1 MHLCVPGCALVTGG
15 KAETVT
21 PRPCLSCV
29 SGQQTLHATL
39 LPSLPSPDSPEN
51 TKGAPQQIA
60 GRRRGARLQAAAPLD
75 QVAQREV
82 AADVQAR
89 LARAHAARARGGR
102 HRSLPS
108 RQVVRGRPG
117 ALAVPL
123 SSPRRGLPARRAA
136 ARDRGRPPRQVGLRA
151 GLPAGQAAQ
160 AQSGQ
165 AGRQQR
171 AQRGEAR
178 RQDGQ
183 LLGRRRRRDGHRL
196 PAPAQGVARGRR
208 AAVRARRAA
217 AWRPKVQSWQ
227 CGSRVE

>member
-1 MHLCVPGCALVTGG
+1 VSKVSRQHT
-15 KAETVT
+15 
-21 PRPCLSCV
+21 RPSCPLWPPLR
-29 SGQQTLHATL
+29 GQSTQ
-39 LPSLPSPDSPEN
+39 
-51 TKGAPQQIA
+51 GAPQRMA

-75 QVAQREV
+75 QIAQREV

-108 RQVVRGRPG
+108 RQVVRGRPR

-123 SSPRRGLPARRAA
+123 VSPGRWLPARRVARAA
-136 ARDRGRPPRQVGLRA
+136 RAARAAPRDRGRPASQVGLGA

-160 AQSGQ
+160 AQRGQ

-171 AQRGEAR
+171 ALRGEAR

-183 LLGRRRRRDGHRL
+183 LLGRRRRRDGHRR
-196 PAPAQGVARGRR
+196 PAPAQRVARGRR
-208 AAVRARRAA
+208 AAVCARRAA
-217 AWRPKVQSWQ
+217 AWPPAIQSLL
-227 CGSRVE
+227 CVRRVG